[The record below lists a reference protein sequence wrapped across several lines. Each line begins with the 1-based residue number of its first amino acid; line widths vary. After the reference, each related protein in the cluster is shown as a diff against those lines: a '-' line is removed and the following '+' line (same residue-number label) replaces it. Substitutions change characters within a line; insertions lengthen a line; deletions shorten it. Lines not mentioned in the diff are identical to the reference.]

1 MAWFTLIF
9 GGAILLTGLL
19 GQIFGIRR
27 GRPAHPHDRLA
38 RTLVLTVGSAV
49 VGLWLIAFSVAQ
61 LLHLHTTG
69 HW

>member
-9 GGAILLTGLL
+9 GGTILLIGLL

-27 GRPAHPHDRLA
+27 RRAAHPHDRQA
-38 RTLVLTVGSAV
+38 RMLILTVGSAV
-49 VGLWLIAFSVAQ
+49 VGLWLVAFSVAQ